1 MTEAKPRIVI
11 AGGSGLI
18 GQALIRR
25 FHPRADVT
33 VLSRSKRQLPNAEV
47 ATWNPSAAREGD
59 SGALG
64 DLAGVLN
71 GARAVINLAGSSI
84 ADGRFDATHRQRILQ
99 SRLDATSTLVEAAG
113 RAEVP
118 PAVWFQASATGL
130 YGDQGDRVLNEEAA
144 TDAEFFLSD
153 VGRAWE
159 AAAQPAGAFSRRVV
173 GRIGIVFDPDAEAWR
188 KLVLPVKLFAGG
200 PIGPGTQWWPW
211 VHLSD
216 LSRAIVHLVESDDAR
231 GVYNLVAPEPA
242 RQIDITRAI
251 AQHLRRPVWLPTPL
265 WALRVALGG
274 MPDMLLRPS
283 TRAIPERLQGSG
295 FTFNYG
301 TLEAAVPDLLSRPEA
316 RS

>member
-1 MTEAKPRIVI
+1 MTESKPRIVI

-18 GQALIRR
+18 GQALVERWQP
-25 FHPRADVT
+25 HADVT
-33 VLSRSKRQLPNAEV
+33 VLSRSARRLPKAAV
-47 ATWNPSAAREGD
+47 AMWNPSAAREGD
-59 SGALG
+59 STALD

-71 GARAVINLAGSSI
+71 GASALVNLAGSSI
-84 ADGRFDATHRQRILQ
+84 ADGRFDSAHRQRIMQ
-99 SRLDATSTLVEAAG
+99 SRLDATGTLVEAAG
-113 RAEVP
+113 RAHEP

-130 YGDQGDRVLNEEAA
+130 YGDQGDRVLSEEAA
-144 TDAEFFLSD
+144 TDSEFFLSD

-159 AAAQPAGAFSRRVV
+159 AAARPAGAFSRLVV

-216 LSRAIVHLVESDDAR
+216 LSRAVVHLVESKDSL

-283 TRAIPERLQGSG
+283 TRAVPERLQGSG

-301 TLEAAVPDLLSRPEA
+301 TLEAAVPDLLSGSEPR
-316 RS
+316 R